1 MKTMPP
7 FLHLCSYRKSN
18 INTSVECVKM
28 IEMVKILKTE
38 LPTSHTKI
46 FEKCQTKIIKNPRE
60 KELFLTHLHSQL
72 HIY

>member
-28 IEMVKILKTE
+28 IEMVKISKTE
-38 LPTSHTKI
+38 LPTSYTKI

-72 HIY
+72 HTY